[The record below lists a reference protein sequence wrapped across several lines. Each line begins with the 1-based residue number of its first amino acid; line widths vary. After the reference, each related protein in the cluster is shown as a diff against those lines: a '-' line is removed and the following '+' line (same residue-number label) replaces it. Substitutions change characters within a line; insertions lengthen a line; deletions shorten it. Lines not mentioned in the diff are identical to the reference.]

1 MNGATFNIPNLIMN
15 IRAVNM
21 FAGELIHLA
30 AVVHNVQY
38 ASNIFLTLSDAILDR
53 RGMCERHVSNSRC
66 NEETG

>member
-15 IRAVNM
+15 IRAVNV

-38 ASNIFLTLSDAILDR
+38 AFKYFLNVI
-53 RGMCERHVSNSRC
+53 
-66 NEETG
+66 